1 MTVHAAD
8 ESAAR
13 EALAA
18 AHRIAVA
25 DGLSEG
31 TWNHFSLML
40 DERRML
46 ITPTDFHWSQVTP
59 ESLVLVEDDESAR
72 ARGTQFYIGY
82 RIHAP
87 LHRVRPDAVCALH
100 AHPPYATAL
109 STLEDNQMLP
119 ISQMS
124 VSFHGRVAYNEK
136 YDLLDGPQEQGASI
150 AAALGDND
158 VLLLRG
164 HGVVV
169 VGPTVEQAYGELM
182 TLELACRTQMLA
194 MATGRPMRVL
204 TEAEAAQ
211 LGGSPPGKEEAA
223 RHFTAMRE
231 FVDAGSTLSRVA

>member
-1 MTVHAAD
+1 MHALD
-8 ESAAR
+8 EGAAR

-46 ITPTDFHWSQVTP
+46 ITPTDIHWSQVSAD
-59 ESLVLVEDDESAR
+59 SLVLVEDDESAR

-87 LHRVRPDAVCALH
+87 LHQVRPDAVCALH

-109 STLEDNQMLP
+109 STLEDNQVLP
-119 ISQMS
+119 ISQMA
-124 VSFHGRVAYNEK
+124 VAFHGRIAYNEK
-136 YDLLDGPQEQGASI
+136 YDLLDGPQEQGTSI
-150 AAALGDND
+150 AAALGNND

-169 VGPTVEQAYGELM
+169 VGPTVERAYGELM
-182 TLELACRTQMLA
+182 TFELACRTQMLA
-194 MATGRPMRVL
+194 MATGAPIRVF
-204 TEAEAAQ
+204 TEAEAQ
-211 LGGSPPGKEEAA
+211 RLGGSPPSEDEAA
-223 RHFTAMRE
+223 RHFEAMHE
-231 FVDAGSTLSRVA
+231 FVGAA